1 MTAPHV
7 SPLHTSKENTMATGK
22 KTELVQKLYA
32 AFQRADLP
40 TLLEHM
46 TDDIDWGIE
55 IIEPTGV
62 PWHGVGKGKKFAAA
76 FFESLGK
83 ESIFTRF
90 EPSDFLEG
98 EASVSCLVTYEA
110 TLRRNGKKVTQL
122 QGLTKDEISA
132 LTTTQLGAAT
142 ATQISAL
149 TAGQVSALADTQI
162 STFSSTQLGALT
174 TTQIGALSNTAIAA
188 LTVGELALLSTKQL
202 SSLTAAQIGALTTT
216 QVARLTTTQMGAL
229 TTLEIGGLTSTA
241 LATLASTQ

>member
-1 MTAPHV
+1 
-7 SPLHTSKENTMATGK
+7 LHTSKENTMATGK

-110 TLRRNGKKVTQL
+110 TLRRNGKKVTQHV
-122 QGLTKDEISA
+122 IHH
-132 LTTTQLGAAT
+132 
-142 ATQISAL
+142 
-149 TAGQVSALADTQI
+149 
-162 STFSSTQLGALT
+162 FSFRGDR
-174 TTQIGALSNTAIAA
+174 
-188 LTVGELALLSTKQL
+188 
-202 SSLTAAQIGALTTT
+202 
-216 QVARLTTTQMGAL
+216 VARWRGW
-229 TTLEIGGLTSTA
+229 EDTA
-241 LATLASTQ
+241 YTKAAWAG